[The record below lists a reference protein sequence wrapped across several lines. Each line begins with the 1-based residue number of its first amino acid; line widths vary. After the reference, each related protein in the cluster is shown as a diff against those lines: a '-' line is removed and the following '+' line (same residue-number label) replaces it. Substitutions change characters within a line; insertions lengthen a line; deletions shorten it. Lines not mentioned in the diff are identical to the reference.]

1 MEIIRDQHGIP
12 ISRTHDL
19 WWNYSSLDMKRRTFL
34 KNSTIGLAAPAALFG
49 EQQIQTNKNNP
60 LILSTW
66 KHGLP
71 ANEAAWKS
79 LQNGRNA
86 MDAAEAGARIPEAD
100 PTSTSVGFGG
110 LPDEKGNVTLD
121 ACVMDSNGNAG
132 SVAFLQNIKHPVSV
146 ARKVMEDTKH
156 VMLVGEGAKQ
166 FAIEQGFKEMDLLT
180 GESRKAWEKWKKEQH
195 EMTPHDTHD
204 TISVLVQDKTGDLA
218 GACTTSGWAYKLHGR
233 VGDSPI
239 IGAGLFVD
247 NEVGCAAAT
256 GLGEEVI
263 KTTGSFLVVE
273 LMRQGYDPT
282 KACEEALLRVIK
294 RHNGNPDF
302 QIAYIAIRKD
312 GKIGS
317 ACIKWSFEY
326 ALTQGGENKLYKIKG
341 II

>member
-1 MEIIRDQHGIP
+1 
-12 ISRTHDL
+12 
-19 WWNYSSLDMKRRTFL
+19 MKRRDFL
-34 KNSTIGLAAPAALFG
+34 KTGAIGLAVPSAVIG
-49 EQQIQTNKNNP
+49 ETNIKPNKNDP

-71 ANEAAWKS
+71 ANDAAWKS
-79 LQNGRNA
+79 LQNGGNA
-86 MDAAEAGARIPEAD
+86 MDAAEAGARVPEAD
-100 PTSTSVGFGG
+100 PISTSVGFGG
-110 LPDEKGNVTLD
+110 LPDEQGNVTLD

-156 VMLVGEGAKQ
+156 VMLVGEGARQ
-166 FAIEQGFKEMDLLT
+166 FAVSQGFEEIDLLT
-180 GESRKAWEKWKKEQH
+180 DESKAAWEKWKEKRRK
-195 EMTPHDTHD
+195 MTPHETHD
-204 TISVLVQDKTGDLA
+204 TIAVLVQDKNGDMT

-247 NEVGCAAAT
+247 NEIGCAAAT

-282 KACEEALLRVIK
+282 AACEEALNRVIK

-312 GKIGS
+312 GEIGS
-317 ACIKWSFEY
+317 ACINGSFEY
-326 ALTQGGENKLYKIKG
+326 ALAKGGENKLHKIKG
-341 II
+341 MI